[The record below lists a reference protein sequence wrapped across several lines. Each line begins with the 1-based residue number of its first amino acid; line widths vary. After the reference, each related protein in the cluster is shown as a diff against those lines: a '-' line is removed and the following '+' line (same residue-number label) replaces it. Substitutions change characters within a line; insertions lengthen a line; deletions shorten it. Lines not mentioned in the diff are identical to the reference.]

1 MFFEGNLM
9 SKKIF
14 YIFRHGETDFNKEG
28 RWQGAGHNPDLNLAG
43 IAQAHIL
50 AETLRPYGLQKIYS
64 SPLKR
69 ALHTAEIIGEVLSLP
84 VEVKESLIEGNFG
97 VNEGQYHQDIIQTE
111 EYKNWRNLDAEY
123 IHFRFEGGESKYE
136 IMQRMFTA
144 ISEMLNTPEEI
155 IGISSHSAAIRCL
168 MLQFGIQMG
177 RLENGALL
185 RLTYDDGH
193 WSEEEIKD

>member
-1 MFFEGNLM
+1 M

-28 RWQGAGHNPDLNLAG
+28 RWQGAGHNPELNLAG

-50 AETLRPYGLQKIYS
+50 AETLSSYGLQKIYS
-64 SPLKR
+64 SPLTR
-69 ALHTAEIIGEVLSLP
+69 ALQTAQIIGELLSAP
-84 VEVKESLIEGNFG
+84 VEVDNRLIEGNFG
-97 VNEGQYHQDIIQTE
+97 VNEGQYHKDIIQTE
-111 EYKNWRNLDAEY
+111 EYKNWRNLDSEY

-144 ISEMLNTPEEI
+144 VSEMLNTSEDI